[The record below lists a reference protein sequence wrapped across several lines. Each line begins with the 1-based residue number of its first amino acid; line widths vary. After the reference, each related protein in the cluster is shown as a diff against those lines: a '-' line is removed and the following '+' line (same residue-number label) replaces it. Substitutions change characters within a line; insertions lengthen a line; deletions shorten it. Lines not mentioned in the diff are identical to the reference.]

1 MEKLITYVG
10 GGIGWQ
16 SLAVIVC
23 LIVTGLPSFIK
34 GFDYL
39 VDRFGIETKGM
50 RKRKAQ
56 EKQCT
61 VQAAAIKSLEE
72 KIAAYDSV
80 NHDHWKVSV
89 DYREKY
95 AQDQAKIMDALS
107 SLTDKIDSLQ
117 HKIDKNELQKLIER
131 YRGEII
137 NFASNLSNPS
147 FKPTK
152 DHYDSIFRKY
162 EEYEK
167 ILEMHGL
174 ENGQT
179 DISIKIIKR
188 HYEKDLEAGLLHQL
202 NES

>member
-10 GGIGWQ
+10 DGIGWQ

-107 SLTDKIDSLQ
+107 SLTDKIDALQ
-117 HKIDKNELQKLIER
+117 TRMDDNELHKRIDSLR
-131 YRGEII
+131 SEII
-137 NFASNLSNPS
+137 GFATNLGNPA
-147 FKPTK
+147 FKPSL
-152 DHYDSIFRKY
+152 DHYNNIFTKIKNY
-162 EEYEK
+162 ED
-167 ILEMHGL
+167 ILEEHGL
-174 ENGQT
+174 ENGQCS
-179 DISIKIIKR
+179 ISIKIIER
-188 HYEKDLEAGLLHQL
+188 HYEEAVENGKFLEH
-202 NES
+202 E

>member
-10 GGIGWQ
+10 DGIGWQ

-23 LIVTGLPSFIK
+23 LIITGLPSFIK

-56 EKQCT
+56 EKQYT

-72 KIAAYDSV
+72 KIAEYDSV

-95 AQDQAKIMDALS
+95 AQDQEKIMEALS
-107 SLTDKIDSLQ
+107 SLTDKIDALQ
-117 HKIDKNELQKLIER
+117 NRMDDNELHKQIEK
-131 YRGEII
+131 YRDKIF
-137 NFASNLSNPS
+137 NFASNLNSPHFNPE
-147 FKPTK
+147 K
-152 DHYDSIFRKY
+152 DHYDNIFEIY
-162 EEYEK
+162 DDYEK
-167 ILEMHGL
+167 LLHINGL
-174 ENGQT
+174 TNGQCE
-179 DISIKIIKR
+179 SSMAIIRK
-188 HYEKDLEAGLLHQL
+188 HYEKDIDSGKFADG
-202 NES
+202 N